1 MNKDFD
7 PEIISAARI
16 LWDYLRIGMPLRK
29 ADGILIFCSN
39 DLRVAEYA
47 ANLFHEKWA
56 SWICPS
62 GGVGRLTY
70 DLYHKS
76 EAEAFSEV
84 MLKAGVPESA
94 IYTEI
99 KATNTAENIFFTRQI
114 LERNNLHYRN
124 LIVLQKPY
132 MERRTLAALDRYW
145 PDLDFCISSPSLSFE
160 SYPFDDFSTRDLI
173 QVMVGDFQRLNLY
186 ADRGWQAPQ
195 HIPEYAFNAFQF
207 LVESGFTDQ
216 LANPGSSPSIP
227 SVN

>member
-1 MNKDFD
+1 MNMNIDSKT
-7 PEIISAARI
+7 ITVAKV

-76 EAEAFSEV
+76 EAEAFAEV

-94 IYTEI
+94 IFTEI

-114 LERNNLHYRN
+114 LKSKNLPYKN

-132 MERRTLAALDRYW
+132 MERRTLAALDMYW
-145 PDLDFCISSPSLSFE
+145 PDLDFCISSPPLSFDA
-160 SYPFDDFSTRDLI
+160 YPFDDFSKRDLI
-173 QVMVGDFQRLNLY
+173 QVMVGDFQRLILY
-186 ADRGWQAPQ
+186 ADRGWQSPQ
-195 HIPEYAFNAFQF
+195 HIPEYVFNAFQF

-216 LANPGSSPSIP
+216 LADPGQSPSSPP
-227 SVN
+227 VN